1 MILIADSGSTKTLW
15 SLQDNE
21 GSVRRFE
28 TKGFNPYFSDQQQL
42 VNTLNESEVLQG
54 IHRDELIDIYFYGA
68 GCFPDKAHT
77 IEQAMHS
84 FFSRALV
91 HVELDLLGA
100 ARGLLGHSDGFVG
113 ILGTGA
119 NSGLFV
125 GGKIV
130 QNIDSLGYILG
141 DEGSGC
147 YIGKQLLSTY
157 LRGYLPADLAEKFF
171 DCYRLSSE
179 DIMDALYAKPL
190 ANRFCASF
198 STFVG
203 SNIEHPFLS
212 KLVANCFDDF
222 FKNLVSQYSD
232 YQNLSFNCVGSVA
245 YHFQHILEQSCQK
258 FHMNLGNI
266 RQSPMDGLELF
277 HKARLS

>member
-15 SLQDNE
+15 SLQDDE
-21 GSVRRFE
+21 GSIRRFE

-42 VNTLNESEVLQG
+42 VNTLNESKVLQG

-84 FFSRALV
+84 FFSRAFV

-147 YIGKQLLSTY
+147 YIGKQLLSKY
-157 LRGYLPADLAEKFF
+157 LRGYLPADLAKLFF
-171 DCYRLSSE
+171 DCYHLSSE

-222 FKNLVSQYSD
+222 FKNLVSQYRG
-232 YQNLSFNCVGSVA
+232 YKNLSFNCVGSVA

-258 FHMNLGNI
+258 FDMNLGNI

-277 HKARLS
+277 HKARLT

>member
-42 VNTLNESEVLQG
+42 VNTLNESEVLRG
-54 IHRDELIDIYFYGA
+54 IHRDESIDIYFYGA

-147 YIGKQLLSTY
+147 YIGKQLLSMY

-203 SNIEHPFLS
+203 SNIEHPFLG

>member
-42 VNTLNESEVLQG
+42 VNTLNESEVLRG
-54 IHRDELIDIYFYGA
+54 IHRDESIDIYFYGA

-147 YIGKQLLSTY
+147 YIGKQLLSMY

-203 SNIEHPFLS
+203 SNIGHPFLG

>member
-54 IHRDELIDIYFYGA
+54 IHRDESINIYFYGA

-91 HVELDLLGA
+91 RVELDLLGA

-157 LRGYLPADLAEKFF
+157 LRGYLPADLAEIFF
-171 DCYRLSSE
+171 ECYRLSSE

>member
-15 SLQDNE
+15 SLQDTE
-21 GSVRRFE
+21 GSVHRFE
-28 TKGFNPYFSDQQQL
+28 TNGFNPYFSDQLQL
-42 VNTLNESEVLQG
+42 LNTLNESEVLQG
-54 IHRDELIDIYFYGA
+54 IRRDELIDIYFYGA
-68 GCFPDKAHT
+68 GCFPDKAHM
-77 IEQAMHS
+77 IEQAMHA
-84 FFSRALV
+84 FFSNAFV

-147 YIGKQLLSTY
+147 YIGKQFLSMY
-157 LRGYLPADLAEKFF
+157 LRGYLPADLATLFYE
-171 DCYRLSSE
+171 CYGLSSE

-222 FKNLVSQYSD
+222 FKNLVSQYRD

-258 FHMNLGNI
+258 FDMNLGNI
-266 RQSPMDGLELF
+266 CQSPMDGLEHF
-277 HKARLS
+277 HKLRLT

>member
-54 IHRDELIDIYFYGA
+54 IHRDESINIYFYGA

-157 LRGYLPADLAEKFF
+157 LRGYLPADLAEIFF
-171 DCYRLSSE
+171 ECYRLSSE

-222 FKNLVSQYSD
+222 FKNLVSQYND

>member
-15 SLQDNE
+15 SLQDHE
-21 GSVRRFE
+21 GSIRRFE

-84 FFSRALV
+84 FFSRAFV

-147 YIGKQLLSTY
+147 YIGKQLLSKY
-157 LRGYLPADLAEKFF
+157 LRGYLPADLAKLFF

-222 FKNLVSQYSD
+222 FKNLVSQYRG
-232 YQNLSFNCVGSVA
+232 YKNLSFNCVGSVA
-245 YHFQHILEQSCQK
+245 YHFQHLLEQSCQK
-258 FHMNLGNI
+258 FDMNLGNI

-277 HKARLS
+277 HKARLT

>member
-15 SLQDNE
+15 SLQDDE
-21 GSVRRFE
+21 GSIRRFE

-68 GCFPDKAHT
+68 ACFPDKAHT

-84 FFSRALV
+84 FFSRAFV

-157 LRGYLPADLAEKFF
+157 LRGYLPADLAKLFF
-171 DCYRLSSE
+171 DCYHLSSE
-179 DIMDALYAKPL
+179 DILDALYAKPL

-212 KLVANCFDDF
+212 KLVVNCFDDF
-222 FKNLVSQYSD
+222 FKNLVSQYRG
-232 YQNLSFNCVGSVA
+232 YKNLSFNCVGSVA

-258 FHMNLGNI
+258 FDMNLGNI

-277 HKARLS
+277 HKARLT

>member
-1 MILIADSGSTKTLW
+1 M
-15 SLQDNE
+15 
-21 GSVRRFE
+21 
-28 TKGFNPYFSDQQQL
+28 
-42 VNTLNESEVLQG
+42 LQG

-84 FFSRALV
+84 FFSRAFV

-147 YIGKQLLSTY
+147 YIVKQLLSKY
-157 LRGYLPADLAEKFF
+157 LRGYLPADLAKLFF
-171 DCYRLSSE
+171 DCYHLSSE

-222 FKNLVSQYSD
+222 FKNLVSQYRG
-232 YQNLSFNCVGSVA
+232 YKNLSFNCVGSVA

-258 FHMNLGNI
+258 FDMNLGNI

-277 HKARLS
+277 HKARLT

>member
-77 IEQAMHS
+77 IEQPMHS

-147 YIGKQLLSTY
+147 YIGKQLLSMY
-157 LRGYLPADLAEKFF
+157 LRGYLPADLTEKFF

>member
-42 VNTLNESEVLQG
+42 VNTLNESEVLRG
-54 IHRDELIDIYFYGA
+54 IHRDESIDIYFYGA

-203 SNIEHPFLS
+203 SNIGHPFLG

>member
-15 SLQDNE
+15 SLQDHE
-21 GSVRRFE
+21 GSIRRFE

-84 FFSRALV
+84 FFSRAFV

-147 YIGKQLLSTY
+147 YIGNSCYQRIFGVTFLPIWRNYFSIVTACLLRTSWMPCMQSPWRTGFAQV
-157 LRGYLPADLAEKFF
+157 LV
-171 DCYRLSSE
+171 RLLGQ
-179 DIMDALYAKPL
+179 I
-190 ANRFCASF
+190 
-198 STFVG
+198 
-203 SNIEHPFLS
+203 SNIL
-212 KLVANCFDDF
+212 
-222 FKNLVSQYSD
+222 FK
-232 YQNLSFNCVGSVA
+232 
-245 YHFQHILEQSCQK
+245 
-258 FHMNLGNI
+258 
-266 RQSPMDGLELF
+266 
-277 HKARLS
+277 

>member
-1 MILIADSGSTKTLW
+1 MILMADSGSTKTLW
-15 SLQDNE
+15 SLQDDE
-21 GSVRRFE
+21 GSIRRFE

-84 FFSRALV
+84 FFSRAFV

-157 LRGYLPADLAEKFF
+157 LRGYLPADLAKLFF
-171 DCYRLSSE
+171 DCYHLSSE
-179 DIMDALYAKPL
+179 DILDALYAKPL

-212 KLVANCFDDF
+212 KLVVNCFDDF
-222 FKNLVSQYSD
+222 FKNLVSQYRG
-232 YQNLSFNCVGSVA
+232 YKNLSFNCVGSVA

-258 FHMNLGNI
+258 FDMNLGNI

-277 HKARLS
+277 HKARLT

>member
-15 SLQDNE
+15 SLQNNE

-54 IHRDELIDIYFYGA
+54 IHRDELSDIYFYGA

-125 GGKIV
+125 GGKVV

-157 LRGYLPADLAEKFF
+157 LRGYLPADLAKIFF
-171 DCYRLSSE
+171 ECYRLSSE

-212 KLVANCFDDF
+212 NLVANCFDDF

>member
-147 YIGKQLLSTY
+147 YIGKQLLSMY
-157 LRGYLPADLAEKFF
+157 LRGYLPADLTEKFF

>member
-15 SLQDNE
+15 SLVDNA
-21 GSVRRFE
+21 GGVRRFE
-28 TKGFNPYFSDQQQL
+28 TKGFNPYFSDQHQL
-42 VNTLNESEVLQG
+42 VNALNASEVLQRV
-54 IHRDELIDIYFYGA
+54 HRDALIDVYFYGA
-68 GCFPDKAHT
+68 GCFPDKAHM
-77 IEQAMHS
+77 IEEAMHS
-84 FFSRALV
+84 FFSSAVV

-147 YIGKQLLSTY
+147 YIGKQFLSSF
-157 LRGYLPADLAEKFF
+157 LRGYLPADLAALFYE
-171 DCYRLSSE
+171 CYHLSAE

-203 SNIEHPFLS
+203 SHIEHPFLR
-212 KLVANCFDDF
+212 KLVATCFDDF
-222 FKNLVSQYSD
+222 FKNLVSQYRD

-245 YHFQHILEQSCQK
+245 YHFQEILQESCQK
-258 FHMNLGNI
+258 FHMRVGNI
-266 RQSPMDGLELF
+266 HQSPMEGLELF
-277 HKARLS
+277 HKAKLS

>member
-42 VNTLNESEVLQG
+42 VNTLNESEVLRG
-54 IHRDELIDIYFYGA
+54 IHRDESIDIYFYGA

-147 YIGKQLLSTY
+147 YIGKQLLSMY